1 LSHSDSTTVQVE
13 RLSLASTSE
22 APHFIGSWMIEPVSL
37 CRDLVAFFEAHPE
50 NHAKGKIAGGLN
62 PESKKSLDLT
72 IRPRELQQADHGP
85 VRTYL
90 EGLFTCHQD
99 YLLQWPFLQEVLP
112 QAHIGSF
119 NIQRYEPGGHF
130 LKVHSERT
138 TLGSSHRVL
147 AWMTYLNDVS
157 GGGSTEFIHQDL
169 IVQPRCGKTLIWPA
183 EWTHAHRANTLDSG
197 VKYIVTGWMH
207 FPASVDASR
216 DNQQS

>member
-1 LSHSDSTTVQVE
+1 LDNSGPATVQVE
-13 RLSLASTSE
+13 RLDLSSTAE
-22 APHFIGSWMIEPVSL
+22 APHFIGSWVIDPVSL
-37 CRDLVAFFEAHPE
+37 CNDLVAFFEAHPE
-50 NHAKGKIAGGLN
+50 NHAQGKIAGGLN

-72 IRPRELQQADHGP
+72 IRPRELQQADHRP

-90 EGLFTCHQD
+90 EGLFACHQD
-99 YLLQWPFLQEVLP
+99 YLQQWPFLQQVLP
-112 QAHIGSF
+112 RAHIGSF

-138 TLGSSHRVL
+138 TVATSHRVL

-157 GGGSTEFIHQDL
+157 SGGSTEFTHQGL
-169 IVQPRCGKTLIWPA
+169 IVQPKCGHTLIWPA

-207 FPASVDASR
+207 FPASADAS
-216 DNQQS
+216 